1 MPTTATEKD
10 DGKHAATVRI
20 EKLVYGGEGLGR
32 IDGQV
37 VLAPFVL
44 PHEEVS
50 ITTERVKS
58 GLLRGSSL
66 KVLQA
71 APERVVPRCEYF
83 GTCGGC
89 HYQHAQYE
97 FQLAQKRAILLET
110 LRRGGGINYEGD
122 ISIISGD
129 PWFYRNRIQLHFAD
143 ARSGF
148 HEAGSHELC
157 AVDHCYIA
165 SPVLVDAIA
174 KLGSAVSRREWPS
187 FLRSLEVF
195 TNGTD
200 IQLTVVDSS
209 RPVAAR
215 FFEWCGTFLPSLVSG
230 PMQYAAAGH
239 NFRISRGSFF
249 QVNRFLIDALVQ
261 EVTGIAEGRQAV
273 DLYAGVGLFS
283 LALSKRFQVVV
294 AVERSGA
301 AFRDLECNAAENG
314 ANIRATRASAEEFLH
329 GLDDAPDLIVADP
342 PRAGL
347 DREVTGEL
355 LRLRPE
361 KLKLV
366 SCDPATL
373 ARDLKKLLT
382 AYRIERI
389 ALVDLFPQTYHFET
403 VVHLEGK

>member
-122 ISIISGD
+122 ISGISGD
-129 PWFYRNRIQLHFAD
+129 PWF
-143 ARSGF
+143 
-148 HEAGSHELC
+148 
-157 AVDHCYIA
+157 
-165 SPVLVDAIA
+165 
-174 KLGSAVSRREWPS
+174 
-187 FLRSLEVF
+187 
-195 TNGTD
+195 
-200 IQLTVVDSS
+200 
-209 RPVAAR
+209 
-215 FFEWCGTFLPSLVSG
+215 
-230 PMQYAAAGH
+230 
-239 NFRISRGSFF
+239 
-249 QVNRFLIDALVQ
+249 
-261 EVTGIAEGRQAV
+261 
-273 DLYAGVGLFS
+273 
-283 LALSKRFQVVV
+283 
-294 AVERSGA
+294 
-301 AFRDLECNAAENG
+301 
-314 ANIRATRASAEEFLH
+314 
-329 GLDDAPDLIVADP
+329 
-342 PRAGL
+342 
-347 DREVTGEL
+347 
-355 LRLRPE
+355 
-361 KLKLV
+361 
-366 SCDPATL
+366 
-373 ARDLKKLLT
+373 
-382 AYRIERI
+382 
-389 ALVDLFPQTYHFET
+389 
-403 VVHLEGK
+403 